1 MLNTIVVLPARNK
14 YRRGRNSRRTAA
26 RFPHPQN
33 SSMLRRLSLKAGFSG
48 AFIDRIVETK
58 GVRLLSHE
66 EIAIVCILA

>member
-1 MLNTIVVLPARNK
+1 
-14 YRRGRNSRRTAA
+14 
-26 RFPHPQN
+26 
-33 SSMLRRLSLKAGFSG
+33 MLRRLSLKAGFSG